1 MRMPLRVA
9 GRQPL
14 PGSHPPG
21 GRSPVM
27 DDLTKLALF
36 LIALYGA
43 YHSARTAWR
52 LGTELLS

>member
-1 MRMPLRVA
+1 MPLRVA

-52 LGTELLS
+52 LGTELLG